1 MPGLL
6 FAAFIGLATIACI
19 AIVIGGSE
27 RPN

>member
-19 AIVIGGSE
+19 GIVILFSE
-27 RPN
+27 KPR